1 MIKKVL
7 TSLILSI
14 ILAATV
20 QAAIGI
26 PSELQPQ
33 NVPLKG
39 LNETITQQVAAGGQD
54 GAVTAANTVLQYVAN
69 LLLFFAAPLAV
80 LFIARAGADYAF
92 ALGEDSKIESAKR
105 ELTWSLIGL
114 VLVMFSY
121 VLVRVIIQPL
131 PLLQQATNAAKVP
144 NPPASTLDSATQ
156 KALDKPFGSD
166 VGKDGVTPLSLTAPD
181 PIKNNT
187 GMTLDPSG
195 DIKSS
200 LSTPSS
206 INPSLTAP
214 IVDPT
219 TGLDIQTG
227 LPPLTIPK
235 APAL

>member
-1 MIKKVL
+1 MIKKAL
-7 TSLILSI
+7 TSLIFSI
-14 ILAATV
+14 MLAATV

-54 GAVTAANTVLQYVAN
+54 GAVTAANTVLQYIAN

-131 PLLQQATNAAKVP
+131 PLLQKATDAAQAP

-166 VGKDGVTPLSLTAPD
+166 VGKVDGVTPLSLSEPD
-181 PIKNNT
+181 TTKNNT
-187 GMTLDPSG
+187 GMTLDPG
-195 DIKSS
+195 GNIKSS
-200 LSTPSS
+200 LSTPLNIS
-206 INPSLTAP
+206 PSLTSP
-214 IVDPT
+214 SVDPT

-235 APAL
+235 AP